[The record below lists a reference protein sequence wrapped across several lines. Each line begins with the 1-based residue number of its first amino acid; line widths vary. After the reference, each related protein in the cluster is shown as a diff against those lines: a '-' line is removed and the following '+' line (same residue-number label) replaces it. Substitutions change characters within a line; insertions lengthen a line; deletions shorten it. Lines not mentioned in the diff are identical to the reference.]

1 MDEKKRILFVD
12 DDRSVLDGLR
22 RMLHKMR
29 GEWKME
35 FVTRTSDA
43 LKVMRSTHYDI
54 VVSDLRMPL
63 MDGVQLF
70 EKIRKKY
77 PDVIRFMLSGYLD
90 QPLQGRAARCVHQFI
105 PKPCDAE
112 QLKKLI
118 SRAFALRDQL
128 RSKEASKIVSALRSL
143 PVMPKAYQDVLDLLC
158 KPQCSPRQVGKM
170 IACDIGMS
178 AKILQ
183 VVNSAFYGRRGRIVD
198 PVHAV
203 VYLGLKTIEA
213 LILTHGMF
221 LKLSERKAK
230 EFHATALQEHCVRVG
245 ALAKAIC
252 RTEHMSDEDLDVA
265 SMAGILHDTGK
276 IILIAKFSDEF
287 AEAIRISRARRIPLR
302 DVEFDLLNVTHA
314 QLGGCLLE
322 LWGIPNPIIEAAT
335 FHHEPG
341 QCVSDEFSIISAVY
355 IADAIDHRLCCGLG
369 DGWHEEVDMD
379 YLAQFGLVE
388 KWPQWCSMCLPVEAG
403 EYEHVG

>member
-1 MDEKKRILFVD
+1 
-12 DDRSVLDGLR
+12 
-22 RMLHKMR
+22 
-29 GEWKME
+29 
-35 FVTRTSDA
+35 
-43 LKVMRSTHYDI
+43 
-54 VVSDLRMPL
+54 
-63 MDGVQLF
+63 
-70 EKIRKKY
+70 
-77 PDVIRFMLSGYLD
+77 
-90 QPLQGRAARCVHQFI
+90 
-105 PKPCDAE
+105 
-112 QLKKLI
+112 
-118 SRAFALRDQL
+118 
-128 RSKEASKIVSALRSL
+128 
-143 PVMPKAYQDVLDLLC
+143 
-158 KPQCSPRQVGKM
+158 
-170 IACDIGMS
+170 
-178 AKILQ
+178 
-183 VVNSAFYGRRGRIVD
+183 
-198 PVHAV
+198 
-203 VYLGLKTIEA
+203 
-213 LILTHGMF
+213 
-221 LKLSERKAK
+221 
-230 EFHATALQEHCVRVG
+230 
-245 ALAKAIC
+245 
-252 RTEHMSDEDLDVA
+252 MSDEDLDVA

-403 EYEHVG
+403 EYEPVG

>member
-54 VVSDLRMPL
+54 VVSDLRMPS

-143 PVMPKAYQDVLDLLC
+143 PVMPKVYQDVLDLLC
-158 KPQCSPRQVGKM
+158 KSQCSPRHVGKM

-183 VVNSAFYGRRGRIVD
+183 VVNSAFRGRAGQIVD

-203 VYLGLKTIEA
+203 VWLGLKTVEA
-213 LILTHGMF
+213 LILTDGVF
-221 LKLSERKAK
+221 LKLSERQVK

-245 ALAKAIC
+245 VLAKAIC
-252 RTEHMSDEDLDVA
+252 RTEHMSGDDLDIA
-265 SMAGILHDTGK
+265 SMAGILHDAGK
-276 IILIAKFSDEF
+276 ILLIAKFTEKF
-287 AEAIRISRARRIPLR
+287 AEAIRISRTQQIPLCK
-302 DVEFDLLNVTHA
+302 VEYDLLNVTHA

-335 FHHEPG
+335 FHHDPW
-341 QCVSDEFSIISAVY
+341 QCLGNEFSIISAVY
-355 IADAIDHRLCCGLG
+355 IADAIDHMLCCGLG

-379 YLAQFGLVE
+379 YLAQLSLMD
-388 KWPQWCSMCLPVEAG
+388 KWPQWCSMCLPVETG
-403 EYEHVG
+403 ESQYVG